1 MNKKL
6 FSVTICLLLLVAQAC
21 SASTATPVESSA
33 PATNTTV
40 PPIPTFTKTPPPT
53 KTIEP
58 TPTAIPL
65 TWKQVSTGQE
75 FIRDTVIGFEIDPN
89 NGDVLY
95 IRMENAGYY
104 ISIDAGNSWQ
114 TSQYTQIPPTIQSA
128 LSINRNFNNKWDY
141 TITHVGPDKINRI
154 YRAKWSVSEN
164 GGKNW
169 REFGIGGET
178 SSNAITFDHQG
189 YAYIFCD
196 FYLCK
201 YSPDG
206 KQRFTL
212 GKPDV
217 GAFTIIS
224 FSPFDSDVL
233 YVAGSGIAES
243 KDGGLTWNKLN
254 NGLGSAPVQLDI
266 SLNKPLILYLQS
278 GTCNDS
284 DYGPDNAGQPLYFST
299 DQGRSWI
306 PSIETG
312 CYLIRD
318 ANGFTIFRVGQD
330 VWSPEGNFKWRS
342 WLWRSQDNG
351 ATWQKIYVPGFMQT
365 IIAHPAE
372 SGILY
377 GYKEDLL
384 LAEVANYISKDYG
397 HTWKIQE
404 PHVGTRPCY
413 GSTPRF
419 IDAYR
424 PMSID
429 PQNGD
434 HVLYVKD
441 SQVFESNNSCINI
454 TQLNLTIRMVNSIVF
469 DLNNPDV
476 LYAGTNEGAYIS
488 IDSGKIWDVINDG
501 LPDTKVVYSIVA
513 DKDSNVYAA
522 TPYGIYQL
530 VKP

>member
-1 MNKKL
+1 
-6 FSVTICLLLLVAQAC
+6 
-21 SASTATPVESSA
+21 
-33 PATNTTV
+33 
-40 PPIPTFTKTPPPT
+40 
-53 KTIEP
+53 
-58 TPTAIPL
+58 
-65 TWKQVSTGQE
+65 
-75 FIRDTVIGFEIDPN
+75 
-89 NGDVLY
+89 
-95 IRMENAGYY
+95 
-104 ISIDAGNSWQ
+104 
-114 TSQYTQIPPTIQSA
+114 
-128 LSINRNFNNKWDY
+128 
-141 TITHVGPDKINRI
+141 
-154 YRAKWSVSEN
+154 
-164 GGKNW
+164 
-169 REFGIGGET
+169 
-178 SSNAITFDHQG
+178 
-189 YAYIFCD
+189 
-196 FYLCK
+196 
-201 YSPDG
+201 
-206 KQRFTL
+206 
-212 GKPDV
+212 
-217 GAFTIIS
+217 
-224 FSPFDSDVL
+224 
-233 YVAGSGIAES
+233 
-243 KDGGLTWNKLN
+243 
-254 NGLGSAPVQLDI
+254 
-266 SLNKPLILYLQS
+266 
-278 GTCNDS
+278 
-284 DYGPDNAGQPLYFST
+284 
-299 DQGRSWI
+299 
-306 PSIETG
+306 
-312 CYLIRD
+312 
-318 ANGFTIFRVGQD
+318 
-330 VWSPEGNFKWRS
+330 
-342 WLWRSQDNG
+342 
-351 ATWQKIYVPGFMQT
+351 MQT

-530 VKP
+530 EKQ